1 MNYSEAEFD
10 KAYKKIIRRIIKSKS
25 PVNDPMAYILGGQP
39 GAGKTGLQR
48 NLMVENS
55 NIIIINADAYRNSHP
70 RFNEIQAEFGTLA
83 QRHTQPF
90 INEVVEKLISD
101 LSDMKYSLVIEGTLR
116 TAEIPL
122 NTCRM
127 LKNKGYSVELH
138 IISVKKEIS
147 YESTI
152 YRYENNLELGMVPRA
167 TAKEDHDNVVDA
179 ICDNLDI
186 IYEQNAFDDIK
197 LFDREGN
204 NLYTAKCG
212 VAPSLVEKDKLFG
225 YWSDSEITSYRKI
238 IDDIIALKRSR
249 NAPDLAKYILESSI
263 KFAYAKSRIEKLNK

>member
-1 MNYSEAEFD
+1 M
-10 KAYKKIIRRIIKSKS
+10 
-25 PVNDPMAYILGGQP
+25 
-39 GAGKTGLQR
+39 
-48 NLMVENS
+48 
-55 NIIIINADAYRNSHP
+55 
-70 RFNEIQAEFGTLA
+70 
-83 QRHTQPF
+83 
-90 INEVVEKLISD
+90 
-101 LSDMKYSLVIEGTLR
+101 
-116 TAEIPL
+116 
-122 NTCRM
+122 
-127 LKNKGYSVELH
+127 ELH

-152 YRYENNLELGMVPRA
+152 YRYENNLELGMVPRPQQR
-167 TAKEDHDNVVDA
+167 KKNHDNVVDA